1 MRSVE
6 SVCRRVD
13 GRGDAAAAVGRA
25 VVVSSSGFLELRA
38 LLEEQVVQGKKLL
51 FGLTEVDES
60 GPNKG
65 RVVGRRP

>member
-1 MRSVE
+1 MCGVE
-6 SVCRRVD
+6 SVC
-13 GRGDAAAAVGRA
+13 GRGDRRGDTATAM
-25 VVVSSSGFLELRA
+25 VVVPSSGFLKLRA

-51 FGLTEVDES
+51 LGLTEVDES